1 MIQNINLNILKY
13 FYEVAQ
19 IKNITQ
25 ASKKLNISQPAL
37 TKAIKELET
46 ELNTTLLI
54 RNNKGITLTKEG
66 KILYEYSKTMFQK
79 LQTTI
84 KTINNPKEQKQHLYI
99 GTTTT
104 NFLEPILPVLNEIRK
119 KHPNIQ
125 IHMFLEE
132 IEVLENYQ
140 GLGKMDIVIKND
152 YETMH
157 NLEKIKTFSIQDHFI
172 ASSKHYKHL
181 ENKILTIEEVL
192 SYPLVLLTNITHG
205 RRNFDN
211 YLDSIG
217 LKIKPSY
224 EFNSYSLCKELI
236 KNGYGIGIGNPIHYK
251 GKSFIILKTNFHLPE
266 RFFDICK
273 IKNSDNEI
281 LDDFTQLIKNY
292 LN

>member
-66 KILYEYSKTMFQK
+66 KMLYEYSKTMFQK

>member
-119 KHPNIQ
+119 KYPNIQ

-181 ENKILTIEEVL
+181 ENKTLTIEEIL

-224 EFNSYSLCKELI
+224 EFNSYSLCKQLI

-251 GKSFIILKTNFHLPE
+251 GKNFIIVKTNFHLPE

-292 LN
+292 LK

>member
-119 KHPNIQ
+119 KYPNIQ

-181 ENKILTIEEVL
+181 ENKTLTIEEIL

-251 GKSFIILKTNFHLPE
+251 GKNFIILKTNFHLPE

-292 LN
+292 LK

>member
-1 MIQNINLNILKY
+1 
-13 FYEVAQ
+13 
-19 IKNITQ
+19 
-25 ASKKLNISQPAL
+25 
-37 TKAIKELET
+37 
-46 ELNTTLLI
+46 
-54 RNNKGITLTKEG
+54 
-66 KILYEYSKTMFQK
+66 
-79 LQTTI
+79 
-84 KTINNPKEQKQHLYI
+84 
-99 GTTTT
+99 
-104 NFLEPILPVLNEIRK
+104 
-119 KHPNIQ
+119 
-125 IHMFLEE
+125 
-132 IEVLENYQ
+132 
-140 GLGKMDIVIKND
+140 MDIVIKND
-152 YETMH
+152 YKTMH

-181 ENKILTIEEVL
+181 ENKTLTIEEVL

-251 GKSFIILKTNFHLPE
+251 GKNFIILKTNFHLPE

>member
-1 MIQNINLNILKY
+1 
-13 FYEVAQ
+13 
-19 IKNITQ
+19 
-25 ASKKLNISQPAL
+25 
-37 TKAIKELET
+37 
-46 ELNTTLLI
+46 
-54 RNNKGITLTKEG
+54 
-66 KILYEYSKTMFQK
+66 
-79 LQTTI
+79 
-84 KTINNPKEQKQHLYI
+84 
-99 GTTTT
+99 
-104 NFLEPILPVLNEIRK
+104 
-119 KHPNIQ
+119 
-125 IHMFLEE
+125 
-132 IEVLENYQ
+132 
-140 GLGKMDIVIKND
+140 MDIVIKND
-152 YETMH
+152 YKTMH

-251 GKSFIILKTNFHLPE
+251 GKNFIILKTNFHLPE

-292 LN
+292 LK